1 MAGLGHKVW
10 NAGDVLA
17 AADVNGYLM
26 DQSISVFADST
37 ARDTALPTPDEG
49 MFSYLK
55 DTNATEY
62 YDGAAWV
69 GVSNPGDITSVVAG
83 VGLSGGGTSGD
94 VTLDVQTTLTNSASA
109 TYTVASADQ
118 GTYLRFTGASTVVTV
133 ATTTAFTVGQEVQV
147 IDAGGGLTIVA
158 GAGVTFQGNGVAG
171 TALTATLGAQYE
183 AVAILAVAA
192 DTYTIIGNVTLA

>member
-69 GVSNPGDITSVVAG
+69 DVAPAAVVP
-83 VGLSGGGTSGD
+83 
-94 VTLDVQTTLTNSASA
+94 TLTNSTA
-109 TYTVASADQ
+109 TAYTVADTDA
-118 GTYLRFTGASTVVTV
+118 GNYLRFTNASAVITVGTS
-133 ATTTAFTVGQEVQV
+133 TAFATGDQVQV